1 MIVGVPKEIKTEENR
16 VAITPVGVSAL
27 VGHGHT
33 VLVEKGAGLGS
44 RIPDEDYRAAG
55 AKIASS
61 AAKVWRES
69 EMVLKVKEPLPQE
82 YGYLRPDLILFTYLH
97 LAAERKLTL
106 QLMKSRCRAIA
117 YETIE
122 LPDGSLPLLR
132 PMSEV
137 AGRLA
142 IQVGAH
148 CLEAGQGG
156 YGILLSGVSGV
167 SPAKVVIIGAG
178 VSGANACR
186 VAVGMGAQVIVLDI
200 DPRKLAYLEDV
211 YRGRLV
217 TLMSNRANIEQSTS
231 EADLLIGAVLIPG
244 SKAPKLVTKDM
255 VKNMKEG
262 SVIVDISVDQ
272 GGCIETTRPT
282 THDEPTF
289 IRYGIVHYCVA
300 NMPGIVPRTSTFAL
314 TNATMSYVLEIA
326 DKGFERAVSEDTAL
340 AKGVNVIDGRVACR
354 GVAEAW
360 GLECHELT
368 V

>member
-1 MIVGVPKEIKTEENR
+1 M
-16 VAITPVGVSAL
+16 
-27 VGHGHT
+27 
-33 VLVEKGAGLGS
+33 VLVQKGAGVGS
-44 RIPDEDYRAAG
+44 RIPDEDYRRAG
-55 AKIASS
+55 ARIVSS
-61 AAKVWRES
+61 AARVWKES
-69 EMVLKVKEPLPQE
+69 EMILKVKEPLPEE

-97 LAAERKLTL
+97 LAANRELTL
-106 QLMKSRCRAIA
+106 QLMRSGCKAIA

-178 VSGANACR
+178 VAGSNACR
-186 VAVGMGAQVIVLDI
+186 VAVGIGAQVTVLDI
-200 DPRKLAYLEDV
+200 DQRKLAYLEDV

-244 SKAPKLVTKDM
+244 AKAPKLVTRDM
-255 VKNMKEG
+255 VKNMKKG

-282 THDEPTF
+282 THKQPTF
-289 IRYGIVHYCVA
+289 IRYGVVHYCVA

-314 TNATMSYVLEIA
+314 TNATMSYVLDIA
-326 DKGFERAVSEDTAL
+326 DKGFERAIAEDAAL
-340 AKGVNVIDGRVACR
+340 RKGVNVIDGKVTCK
-354 GVAEAW
+354 GVADAW
-360 GLECHELT
+360 GLEYHEL
-368 V
+368 VI

>member
-27 VGHGHT
+27 VGRGHK
-33 VLVEKGAGLGS
+33 VLVEKGAGIGS
-44 RIPDEDYRAAG
+44 KITDDAYREAG
-55 AKIASS
+55 AKIIGS
-61 AAKVWRES
+61 ATNVWEDS
-69 EMVLKVKEPLPQE
+69 EMILKVKEPLPQE
-82 YGYLRPDLILFTYLH
+82 YKYLRPDLILFTYLH
-97 LAAERKLTL
+97 LAADRRLTFE
-106 QLMKSRCRAIA
+106 LMRSRCTAIA

-148 CLEAGQGG
+148 CLEIGQGG
-156 YGILLSGVSGV
+156 FGILLPGVSGV
-167 SPAKVVIIGAG
+167 PPAKVVIIGAG
-178 VSGANACR
+178 VAGSNACR
-186 VAVGMGAQVIVLDI
+186 VAVGVGAQVTVLDI
-200 DPRKLAYLEDV
+200 DPRKLSYLEDV

-217 TLMSNRANIEQSTS
+217 TLMSNHANIEQMVA
-231 EADLLIGAVLIPG
+231 EADLVIGAVLIPG
-244 SKAPKLVTKDM
+244 AKAPKLVTKDM
-255 VKNMKEG
+255 IQRMKEG

-282 THDEPTF
+282 THRNPTF
-289 IRYGIVHYCVA
+289 VKYGVVHYCVA
-300 NMPGIVPRTSTFAL
+300 NMPGIVPRTSTYAL
-314 TNATMSYVLEIA
+314 TNATLSYVIELV
-326 DKGFERAVSEDTAL
+326 DKGFERAIKENPAL
-340 AKGVNVIDGRVACR
+340 KKGVNVLDKKITHK

-360 GLECHELT
+360 NLECSELT